1 MHVLILLKY
10 IWLLVQEVVQEF
22 CQQEGR
28 LLVLFMGLA

>member
-22 CQQEGR
+22 CQQESR